1 MENNL
6 GISDSLLIGIDIS
19 NGDDI
24 AVMQVVRYTGNKCKV
39 INTLFGDEA
48 VWTYDHLVARPHTV
62 DLDLVTSPESLQ
74 MKWSKVDTG
83 HPQLSMPELLNK
95 KFNFPAAGELCKIIS
110 CNTSERRIPNMRS
123 LLDEMFPTIIQPKGE
138 GDECV

>member
-24 AVMQVVRYTGNKCKV
+24 AVMQVVRYTGNKCEV

-48 VWTYDHLVARPHTV
+48 VWAYDHLVARPHTFN
-62 DLDLVTSPESLQ
+62 LDLVTNPESLQ
-74 MKWSKVDTG
+74 MEWSKVDTG
-83 HPQLSMPELLNK
+83 RPQLPMSELLNK
-95 KFNFPAAGELCKIIS
+95 KFNFPAAGEL
-110 CNTSERRIPNMRS
+110 PNIQS
-123 LLDEMFPTIIQPKGE
+123 FLDENVSAIIQPKGE
-138 GDECV
+138 GNKCV